1 VVFVS
6 ELYDLRNNFSYY
18 YDFYVSAKERSL
30 SDAGKKNNI
39 SQSSL
44 SRSIAK
50 LEEILDLKLV
60 NTTNKGF
67 ELTLDGERIY
77 NKLDQFFNTIDVFS
91 AEELSSNLDVVLTIG
106 TTRNIADFTLPKYL
120 NKFIKSNPDVKIK
133 IYIDSASNLNDY
145 LINHKIDVL
154 IDYLP
159 NINYSEKFDLEVKPI
174 SQYTTCFACSKS
186 YYEKIKNDIHTY
198 NDLSNYTLVISGSS
212 RRRQILDEELQK
224 RNIELTPKHLMPDS
238 KLMADVIKENDYIGY
253 FIDDEIKE
261 YDLVKI
267 DLEDEMPINPIG
279 IIYPTKTINHVARDF
294 VKIVT
299 E

>member
-1 VVFVS
+1 MF

-18 YDFYVSAKERSL
+18 YDFYISAKEKSL

-44 SRSIAK
+44 SRSISK
-50 LEEILDLKLV
+50 LEEVLDLKLV
-60 NTTNKGF
+60 KTTNKGF

-77 NKLDQFFNTIDVFS
+77 NKLDQFFNTIDVFT
-91 AEELSSNLDVVLTIG
+91 AKELSTNLDAILTIG

-120 NKFIKSNPDVKIK
+120 NKFVKAYPDVKVK
-133 IYIDSASNLNDY
+133 VYTDSASNLNDY
-145 LINHKIDVL
+145 LVNHKIDVL

-198 NDLSNYTLVISGSS
+198 NDLSKYTLVISGSS
-212 RRRQILDEELQK
+212 RRRQMLDEELQK

-253 FIDDEIKE
+253 FIEDELKE

-267 DLEDEMPINPIG
+267 ELDDTMPINPIG
-279 IIYPTKTINHVARDF
+279 IIYPTKTINHIARDF
-294 VKIVT
+294 IKIVT